1 MSNKLPRQPLKQSPR
16 QPLKKKKKN
25 NNKFIRNLFLLF
37 IIFVVVISLFNFIQL
52 SSRVQETKVSY
63 SQFIQMVESKQID
76 KITMKGNLITG
87 DLNATTRFQTVAP
100 NDPELIGILRESGV
114 EIEVYPEGSSWLGGL
129 LGGLLPILLFV
140 GIWIYIMR
148 QMRLTGNKAL
158 SFGKSKA
165 KMASNEAAKITFK
178 DVAGAEEA
186 KEELGEIIQ
195 FLKTPQKFQRLGAK
209 IPKGILLVGP
219 PGCGKTLLARAVAG
233 EGGVPF
239 FSISGSDFVEMFVGV
254 GASRVRDLFE
264 QGRKNAPCIIFI
276 DELDAVGR
284 QRFAGIGGGHDE
296 KEQTLNQL
304 LVELDGFSARK
315 GVIVI
320 AATNRPDVLDMALLR
335 PGRFDRKI
343 VISVPDIKERE
354 AILALYMKNKPVAK
368 DVDIKVLARRTSG
381 FVGSDIETLVNEA
394 SLLAARRNKNEI
406 TMKELEEAI
415 DRVIAGPEKKSRVMT
430 DKERK
435 IIAYH
440 ESGHTLVGNI
450 LPNADPIH
458 KVSIIPRGSMALG
471 YTLQL
476 PLEDRYLATKSELL
490 DKLSV
495 LLAGRASEEVIFK
508 EVSTGAQNDLEQ
520 ATHIARKMVCDYG
533 MSEKMGPMTL
543 GKGNGEVF
551 LGRDFLKE
559 KNYSEEMAFDIDKE
573 IMSIIRQCHD
583 TALRILRKYKGRLI
597 RLTELLEKKEVLE
610 ADDIEKILG
619 KKTTAEELVDKKVR
633 SSEKK
638 LTSKKKNADKA
649 PSSQSKKQKGN

>member
-1 MSNKLPRQPLKQSPR
+1 MNNKLPKQPL
-16 QPLKKKKKN
+16 KKKN

-52 SSRVQETKVSY
+52 SSRMEETKLSY
-63 SQFIQMVESKQID
+63 THFLQMVERGQID
-76 KITMKGNLITG
+76 KVAIRGNLITG
-87 DLNATTRFQTVAP
+87 MLDARTQFQTFAP
-100 NDPELIGILRESGV
+100 NDPELINTLRENRV
-114 EIEVYPEGSSWLGGL
+114 EIEVYPEGSSWLASL
-129 LGGLLPILLFV
+129 LGGLLPILIFV

-148 QMRLTGNKAL
+148 QMRFTGNKAL
-158 SFGKSKA
+158 SFGKSRA
-165 KMASNEAAKITFK
+165 RLTSNEAAKITFR

-186 KEELGEIIQ
+186 KEELKEIIE

-219 PGCGKTLLARAVAG
+219 PGCGKTLLAKAVAG
-233 EGGVPF
+233 EAGVPF
-239 FSISGSDFVEMFVGV
+239 FNISGSDFVEMFVGV

-304 LVELDGFSARK
+304 LVELDGFSSRK
-315 GVIVI
+315 GVII
-320 AATNRPDVLDMALLR
+320 IGATNRPDVLDIALLR

-343 VISVPDIKERE
+343 TVSIPDIRERE
-354 AILALYMKNKPVAK
+354 AILALYMKNKPMAK
-368 DVDIKVLARRTSG
+368 EVDIKVLARRTPG
-381 FVGSDIETLVNEA
+381 FVGSDIENLVNEA
-394 SLLAARRNKNEI
+394 SLLAARRNKSEI

-415 DRVIAGPEKKSRVMT
+415 DRVIAGPEKKSRVM
-430 DKERK
+430 KEKEKK

-458 KVSIIPRGSMALG
+458 KVSIIPRGSVALG

-495 LLAGRASEEVIFK
+495 LLAGRASEEIIFK

-573 IMSIIRQCHD
+573 IMSIIKQCHD
-583 TALRILRKYKGRLI
+583 TALRILRKYKNKLI
-597 RLTELLEKKEVLE
+597 HLAELLEKREVLE

-619 KKTTAEELVDKKVR
+619 KKTTAQELVNKKVR
-633 SSEKK
+633 NSEKK
-638 LTSKKKNADKA
+638 LTSKKKNAYKT

>member
-1 MSNKLPRQPLKQSPR
+1 MNNKLPK
-16 QPLKKKKKN
+16 QPLKKKKNNK

-52 SSRVQETKVSY
+52 SSRMEETKLSY
-63 SQFIQMVESKQID
+63 SQFMGMVERNQID

-87 DLNATTRFQTVAP
+87 MLDARTQFQTFAP
-100 NDPELIGILRESGV
+100 DDPELISILRENGV
-114 EIEVYPEGSSWLGGL
+114 EIEVYPEGSSWLGL
-129 LGGLLPILLFV
+129 LGGLLPILIFV

-158 SFGKSKA
+158 SFGKSRA
-165 KMASNEAAKITFK
+165 RMASNETAKTTFR

-186 KEELGEIIQ
+186 KEELKELIE
-195 FLKTPQKFQRLGAK
+195 FLKTPQKFQKLGAK

-219 PGCGKTLLARAVAG
+219 PGCGKTLLAKAVAG
-233 EGGVPF
+233 EAAVPF

-304 LVELDGFSARK
+304 LVELDGFSSSK

-343 VISVPDIKERE
+343 TVNIPDIRERE
-354 AILALYMKNKPVAK
+354 AILTLYMKNKPIAK
-368 DVDIKVLARRTSG
+368 EVDIKVLARRTPG

-394 SLLAARRNKNEI
+394 SLLAARKNKNEI
-406 TMKELEEAI
+406 AMKELEEAI
-415 DRVIAGPEKKSRVMT
+415 DRVIAGPEKKSRVM
-430 DKERK
+430 KEKEKK

-450 LPNADPIH
+450 LPHADPIH
-458 KVSIIPRGSMALG
+458 KVSIIPRGSVALG

-490 DKLSV
+490 DKVSV
-495 LLAGRASEEVIFK
+495 LLAGRASEEIIFK

-573 IMSIIRQCHD
+573 IMSLIKQCHD
-583 TALRILRKYKGRLI
+583 TALRILRKYKGKLI
-597 RLTELLEKKEVLE
+597 HLAELLEEKEVLE

-619 KKTTAEELVDKKVR
+619 KKTTAEELVNKKVR
-633 SSEKK
+633 NSGKK
-638 LTSKKKNADKA
+638 LTPKKKNAHKT